1 VPPRDP
7 KDEVVMG
14 YAEIARPKDH
24 ELVAAART
32 GGSAGWSILIDRHYD
47 RLLRYLAHQT
57 RDPELAA
64 DLAQDAFLDA
74 FRTLATLA
82 EDRSF
87 AAWLHQIAHNRLRM
101 EWRRRQLRRVVSLD
115 WLAPG
120 AASKVPALRYADA
133 SEVTADLDALERA
146 LDGLSE
152 ELREAFL
159 LSRLSGFR
167 GGEVALILGISHAAA
182 RKRISRAQELIEER
196 CTADRRGGNR
206 AAV

>member
-1 VPPRDP
+1 
-7 KDEVVMG
+7 MG
-14 YAEIARPKDH
+14 CAEAARPEDQ

-32 GGSAGWSILIDRHYD
+32 GAKAAWSVLIDRHYEP
-47 RLLRYLAHQT
+47 LLRYLRRQT

-74 FRTLATLA
+74 YRNLATLS

-101 EWRRRQLRRVVSLD
+101 EWRRQQLRRVVSLD
-115 WLAPG
+115 WLSPG
-120 AASKVPALRYADA
+120 AAAKMPALRQPDRSAA
-133 SEVTADLDALERA
+133 VHELDRLHRV
-146 LDGLSE
+146 LNGLSGD
-152 ELREAFL
+152 LRAAFL

-167 GGEVALILGISHAAA
+167 SGEVAAILGISPAAA

-196 CTADRRGGNR
+196 YDAGDGGDRGATTRL
-206 AAV
+206 